1 MIQYKMDLDNW
12 KMNIEETDYSKSS
25 EYTVASNNY
34 LNEISFESLL

>member
-12 KMNIEETDYSKSS
+12 KMNIEKTENSKSS